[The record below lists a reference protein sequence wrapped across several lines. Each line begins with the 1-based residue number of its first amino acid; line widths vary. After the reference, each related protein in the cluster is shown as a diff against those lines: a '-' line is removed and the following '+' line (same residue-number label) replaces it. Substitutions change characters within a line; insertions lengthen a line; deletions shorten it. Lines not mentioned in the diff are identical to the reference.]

1 MNTIDSCWRKNS
13 NWASNRQSL
22 ADCAIGFGK
31 NAIGGK
37 YGEIYEVT
45 DPSDDPINPKQGT
58 LRYGVIQTEPLW
70 ITFANDMF
78 IKLKNELIVNSYKTI
93 DGRGVKVEIGNGPC
107 ITIQGVS
114 HVIVHGISI
123 HDCKPGE
130 AGDVRS
136 SNEHVGYREGCD
148 GDGISVFASSNV
160 WIDHCF
166 LARCADGLTDVT
178 HASTLVTI
186 SNTYFTQHDKVMLLG
201 HNDDYS
207 ADRVMKVTVAFNY
220 FASGLIERMPRVR
233 FGYAHVVNNRYD
245 EWLMYAIGGSADPT
259 IFSQGNYFMASK
271 KSDAKQVTKR
281 ETDGKW
287 NNWKWR
293 TDGDEFLN
301 GAYFVPSGYGSC
313 APLYSTDQNFVA
325 AKASLVP
332 LLTLNAGP
340 LDCVA
345 NKAC

>member
-1 MNTIDSCWRKNS
+1 MATLINFIILLLFVITLCLIIPTLANSDSKKVHNNDLLDNIPTPSYNNIPNSNTPQNVDIMNTIDSCWRKNS

-22 ADCAIGFGK
+22 ADCTIGFGK

-58 LRYGVIQTEPLW
+58 LRYGAIQTEPLW

-130 AGDVRS
+130 AGLVRS

-186 SNTYFTQHDKVMLLG
+186 SNSYFTQHDKVSKYNLSSLSSSDFCGENHCFDFSKYKLLLYWFMFRTSIRDING
-201 HNDDYS
+201 VFIISIHL
-207 ADRVMKVTVAFNY
+207 RTIMVTDINGVFII
-220 FASGLIERMPRVR
+220 LIHLR
-233 FGYAHVVNNRYD
+233 
-245 EWLMYAIGGSADPT
+245 T
-259 IFSQGNYFMASK
+259 IMVKITCSK
-271 KSDAKQVTKR
+271 TKKKKKNQIF
-281 ETDGKW
+281 T
-287 NNWKWR
+287 
-293 TDGDEFLN
+293 
-301 GAYFVPSGYGSC
+301 
-313 APLYSTDQNFVA
+313 
-325 AKASLVP
+325 
-332 LLTLNAGP
+332 
-340 LDCVA
+340 
-345 NKAC
+345 